1 MVNTLLSLVG
11 LLVSV
16 SPLSLSSASPSLP
29 ELPPEVVSSV
39 IDSLIVC
46 VFPLVSVF
54 CDGSWFAVPFE

>member
-16 SPLSLSSASPSLP
+16 SPLSLPSDSPSLP

-39 IDSLIVC
+39 ID
-46 VFPLVSVF
+46 
-54 CDGSWFAVPFE
+54 